1 MATYL
6 LEILTPAVLLATL
19 LQLTVLDIQLTVL
32 DIRAFEVSPVTAILA
47 CAALTFLLAAA
58 NSLPSLTALIRLPLA
73 RRAAHTSP
81 PPFPVPR

>member
-6 LEILTPAVLLATL
+6 LEILTPAVLLAAL
-19 LQLTVLDIQLTVL
+19 LQLTVLEM
-32 DIRAFEVSPVTAILA
+32 RAFEVSPVTAILA